1 MALQKITY
9 TDKVATEELPDVAA
23 INKISDSDMNQ
34 IKSVVNALI
43 DNFTTKTIIDMV
55 YPVGSIYISKS
66 STNPGTLWS
75 GTTWTAEATGRCII
89 GVSSSYTVGSTGGSA
104 TVNLSHTHTGPSHS
118 HTVNSH
124 AHSTSGH
131 ALSQSEIP
139 GHTHTFSGTTSTDG
153 SHIHTGTLKEVQ
165 AKNTS
170 NSNDVVRRNG
180 ATGDYYEINIGN
192 YAGNHTHTYS
202 GTTSSTGNGYSHS
215 HGDTGSSS
223 PGTSSAGTGNTG
235 SALSSSQSIMQPYVV
250 MYIWRRTA

>member
-9 TDKVATEELPDVAA
+9 SDKVATEELPDVAA

-34 IKSVVNALI
+34 IKSTVNALI
-43 DNFTTKTIIDMV
+43 DNFTTKAIIDMV

-89 GVSSSYTVGSTGGSA
+89 GTSSSYTVGSTGGST
-104 TVNLSHTHTGPSHS
+104 TVDLSYTHTGPSHS

-124 AHSTSGH
+124 VHSTAAY
-131 ALSQSEIP
+131 ALKASEIP
-139 GHTHTFSGTTSTDG
+139 YHTHSFSGTTSTDG
-153 SHIHTGTLKEVQ
+153 YHIHTGTLKEVQ

-180 ATGDYYEINIGN
+180 ATGEYSDINIGN

-202 GTTSSTGNGYSHS
+202 GTTSSVGNGYSHS
-215 HGDTGSSS
+215 HGDTGTSS
-223 PGTSSAGTGNTG
+223 PGTSSDGTGNTS